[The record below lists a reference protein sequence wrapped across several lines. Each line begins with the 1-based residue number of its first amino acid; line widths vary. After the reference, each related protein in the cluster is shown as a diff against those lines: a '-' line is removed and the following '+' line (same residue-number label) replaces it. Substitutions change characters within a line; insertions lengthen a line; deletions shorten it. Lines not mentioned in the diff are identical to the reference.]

1 MRATV
6 MYKAG
11 DVRIE
16 NVPDPKI
23 QDPTDA
29 ILSITRACICG
40 SDLWPYKLLEPVSP
54 GRRMGHEA
62 IGVIEAV
69 GHDVTAHVFGSVR
82 YGAFKSIPQY
92 SPSPVPPVCNDT
104 SHPRG

>member
-23 QDPTDA
+23 QDPTDV
-29 ILSITRACICG
+29 ILCITHACICG
-40 SDLWPYKLLEPVSP
+40 SDLWP
-54 GRRMGHEA
+54 
-62 IGVIEAV
+62 
-69 GHDVTAHVFGSVR
+69 
-82 YGAFKSIPQY
+82 
-92 SPSPVPPVCNDT
+92 
-104 SHPRG
+104 